1 MDTPLVTSPVK
12 SSATHSFFAGYQP
25 PPGAFD
31 ELLVGDKPRDH
42 WQSFAHEINQLGT
55 AEFERR
61 WQHAQREMS
70 QNGLAY
76 TSWNETQQRARPWD
90 LDSVPLLIDAADWEN
105 VAGGLQQRAK
115 LLEAILQDIYGP
127 QELMKSGLLPP
138 DTIFRHPEFYRA
150 LHRQTVPGGRYL
162 HLYSADLGRSPDGR
176 WWVLADRTEAPS
188 GSGFALENRLILSRM
203 LPRVFHRCNVQRLAS
218 YFVALKE
225 AVNEVTPQTNN
236 PRVVVLSQGN
246 SSPNYFEDAY
256 LARYLGFTLV
266 EAEDLA
272 VRNQRVML
280 KTLGGL
286 LPVDVIIRR
295 PNSGACDSLELDGRQ
310 SGGIPGLLQASRA
323 GNVAILNPL
332 GSGIIES
339 PIFMAY
345 LPKLCQEV
353 LGEKLALPGLATWW
367 CGEPG
372 RLDDV
377 LARLDQLVI
386 KRAFRA
392 RGKEYALMQKLKM
405 ADRETLVQ
413 MLKENPEQFVAQEMV
428 HRSTLPVREE
438 GKLVP
443 AHIALRAFAVTNA
456 SGCHIMPGGLV
467 RVSGKAEPLE
477 ISLMAGEKSKDAW
490 ILGTTP
496 VSNVTLLK
504 RVDQPLRLKRTGGEL
519 PSRVAENLYWLGRNL
534 ERADVS
540 ARLLRTTIT
549 RLTSET
555 ALDDVSELL
564 PLLRTLAEL
573 GQIETGY
580 AVKEIRQ
587 QLPAIESTL
596 LPQIFDHQDPFSLRS
611 IITDIFRITAR
622 TRDRVSGDSWR
633 ILQRMDKGFSPPG
646 VGSWDMAD
654 CLSLLDDLIIN
665 LAALGG
671 MVSESM
677 TRTQVYH
684 FLDMGRRIE
693 RAYQEVRLLHCCLI
707 SYQGAIGPLLEA
719 ILEVFD
725 SSMTYRSR
733 YLADLQLGAVLDLV
747 ITDDTNPRSVA
758 WQVLELEKH
767 VKRLPREALPATISA
782 EERLTTRLTYLIRMI
797 EISALTEEGVL
808 DEDGELSQLLL
819 ELAEILPQLS
829 DTISHR
835 YLIHAGPQM
844 RMAEVR

>member
-1 MDTPLVTSPVK
+1 MVTSPVK
-12 SSATHSFFAGYQP
+12 SSASQSFFAGYQP
-25 PPGAFD
+25 PLGAFD
-31 ELLVGDKPRDH
+31 ELLAGDKPRDH

-90 LDSVPLLIDAADWEN
+90 LDSIPLLIDAADWEN
-105 VAGGLQQRAK
+105 VAGGLRQRAK

-138 DTIFRHPEFYRA
+138 DTIFRHPEFFRA

-286 LPVDVIIRR
+286 LQVDVIIRR

-438 GKLVP
+438 GKLIP

-555 ALDDVSELL
+555 ALDDVTELV

-707 SYQGAIGPLLEA
+707 SYQGAIAPLLEA

-782 EERLTTRLTYLIRMI
+782 EERLATRLTYLIRMI

-819 ELAEILPQLS
+819 ELAEILPKLS

-844 RMAEVR
+844 RMA